1 MKTVRI
7 IGGGLAGLSLATG
20 LAKRRVP
27 VEVIEAGS
35 YPRHRVCGEFI
46 SGVDNSTLEKL
57 GIAADLHDAKLH
69 TTGHWYR
76 QGRKIMTTELP
87 NPARSISRWRLDA
100 RLRQR
105 VEALGGEVM
114 TETRAARNPAEGT
127 VLAAGRPPEKSR
139 WLGLKCHVKGF
150 RMESGLEMHLGSNG
164 YVGLT
169 PVEEDRFNIC
179 GLFQLQPSCRGKGS
193 DRLMAYLDEGGH
205 RELVERLKDS
215 EIDESSFSGV
225 SALSLGWQKKEIGA
239 FVVGDAGSVIPPFT
253 GNGMSMAFES
263 ALGSIEPLTAW
274 SSGAESW
281 SSATR
286 RSMAI
291 QHQLFRKRIR
301 TSLAFQRAL
310 LDPRGQSVF
319 EFLSS
324 RNMVPFNTLLS
335 LVR

>member
-20 LAKRRVP
+20 LAKRRIP

-46 SGVDNSTLEKL
+46 SGIDNSTLEQL
-57 GIAADLHDAKLH
+57 GIAADLCDAKLH

-76 QGRKIMTTELP
+76 QGRKIMTMELP
-87 NPARSISRWRLDA
+87 NPARSISRWRLDS

-105 VEALGGEVM
+105 VERLGGKVM
-114 TETRAARNPAEGT
+114 TETRAGRDPAEGT
-127 VLAAGRPPEKSR
+127 VLAAGRPIEKSR
-139 WLGLKCHVKGF
+139 WLGLKCHIKGF

-164 YVGLT
+164 YVGIT

-179 GLFQLQPSCRGKGS
+179 GLFQLQPDCRGKGS
-193 DRLMAYLDEGGH
+193 DRLIAYLEQGGH
-205 RELVERLKDS
+205 HELVERLRDS
-215 EIDESSFSGV
+215 EIDESSVSGV
-225 SALSLGWQKKEIGA
+225 SALSLGWQKKEDGA

-263 ALGSIEPLTAW
+263 AFGSIEPLTAW
-274 SSGAESW
+274 SLAAESW
-281 SSATR
+281 NSATKR
-286 RSMAI
+286 AMLI
-291 QHQLFRKRIR
+291 QRQLFRKRIR
-301 TSLAFQRAL
+301 ASLALQRAL
-310 LDPRGQSVF
+310 LDPRGQNVF

-324 RNMVPFNTLLS
+324 RNMVPFHALLS